1 MTTDDPR
8 AQQIRVRTLG
18 DRHGNKIKIKPDNNR
33 PDRIYFRA
41 PLMSLLYRDMAIEI
55 ANTWL
60 TSWTPCPTR
69 GWGSRD
75 HATRP
80 VL

>member
-8 AQQIRVRTLG
+8 ARQIRVRTLG

-41 PLMSLLYRDMAIEI
+41 PLMSLLDRDMAIEI
-55 ANTWL
+55 ANAL
-60 TSWTPCPTR
+60 ADLVDAMPDEEGVGES
-69 GWGSRD
+69 
-75 HATRP
+75 
-80 VL
+80 